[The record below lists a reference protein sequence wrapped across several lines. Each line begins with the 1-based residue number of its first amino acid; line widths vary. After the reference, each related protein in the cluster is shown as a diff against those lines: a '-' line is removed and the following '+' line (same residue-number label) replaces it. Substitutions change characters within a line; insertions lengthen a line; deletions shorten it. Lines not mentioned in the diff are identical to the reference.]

1 MRQTILA
8 RRYAKAL
15 FSLGKE
21 QKKKKTE
28 EYNGNLKAIAALYA
42 DGAAGVSD
50 AVTNPLYPLDVREK
64 VMVKIAGLVKADAIM
79 TNFLKLLIAKK
90 RADILPDI
98 AEAMQSMVDKD
109 QNISHGTVVSAVEF
123 DDALMAKIQATL
135 EKLTGNKVIL
145 ETQVDPS
152 IIGGIIAKVGDLV
165 LDGSIKTQLNGLK
178 ESIKGRE

>member
-1 MRQTILA
+1 M
-8 RRYAKAL
+8 
-15 FSLGKE
+15 GKE
-21 QKKKKTE
+21 QGKTSDYSE
-28 EYNGNLKAIAALYA
+28 ILAAIASLYDGENGVGDALN
-42 DGAAGVSD
+42 
-50 AVTNPLYPLDVREK
+50 NPLYPLDVRQK
-64 VMVKIAGLVKADAIM
+64 VMAKIAESVQADAIM
-79 TNFLKLLIAKK
+79 TSFLNLLIEKK

-98 AEAMQSMVDKD
+98 AIELQVMVDKD
-109 QNISHGTVVSAVEF
+109 QNISHGSIISAIEL
-123 DDALMAKIQATL
+123 DQTLLGKIQATL

>member
-1 MRQTILA
+1 VRHTILA

-21 QKKKKTE
+21 QGKTE
-28 EYNGNLKAIAALYA
+28 EYSAMLRAIAELYA
-42 DGAAGVSD
+42 DGAAGVGD
-50 AVTNPLYPLDVREK
+50 AVTNPLYPLDIRQK
-64 VMVKIAGLVKADAIM
+64 VMAKIAESVQADAIM
-79 TNFLKLLIAKK
+79 TSFLNLLIEKK
-90 RADILPDI
+90 RAGILPDI
-98 AEAMQSMVDKD
+98 AEAMQGMVDKD
-109 QNISHGTVVSAVEF
+109 QNISHGSIVSAVEL
-123 DDALMAKIQATL
+123 DTTLLEKIQATL

>member
-1 MRQTILA
+1 MRHTILA

-21 QKKKKTE
+21 QGKTE
-28 EYNGNLKAIAALYA
+28 EYSDMLGALAGLYA
-42 DGAAGVSD
+42 DGAAGVGD
-50 AVTNPLYPLDVREK
+50 AVTNPLYPLDVRQK
-64 VMVKIAGLVKADAIM
+64 VMAKIAGSMQADAIM
-79 TNFLKLLIAKK
+79 TSFLNLLIEKK

-98 AEAMQSMVDKD
+98 AEAMQGMVDKD
-109 QNISHGTVVSAVEF
+109 QNISHGSIVSAVEL
-123 DDALMAKIQATL
+123 DNALLEKIQATL

-152 IIGGIIAKVGDLV
+152 IIGGILAKVGDLV

>member
-1 MRQTILA
+1 MRHTILA

-21 QKKKKTE
+21 QGKTSDYSE
-28 EYNGNLKAIAALYA
+28 MLAAIAGLYDGESGVGDALN
-42 DGAAGVSD
+42 
-50 AVTNPLYPLDVREK
+50 NPLYPLDVRQK
-64 VMVKIAGLVKADAIM
+64 VMAKIAQSVQADAIM
-79 TNFLKLLIAKK
+79 TSFLNLLIEKK

-98 AEAMQSMVDKD
+98 AIELQVMVDKD
-109 QNISHGTVVSAVEF
+109 QNISHGSIISAIEL
-123 DDALMAKIQATL
+123 DQTLLDKIQATL

>member
-1 MRQTILA
+1 MRHTILA
-8 RRYAKAL
+8 RRYAKAI

-21 QKKKKTE
+21 QGKTE
-28 EYNGNLKAIAALYA
+28 EYSDMLGALAGLYA
-42 DGAAGVSD
+42 DGAAGVGD
-50 AVTNPLYPLDVREK
+50 AVTNPLYPLDVRQK
-64 VMVKIAGLVKADAIM
+64 VMAKIAGSMQADAIM
-79 TNFLKLLIAKK
+79 TSFLNLLIEKK

-98 AEAMQSMVDKD
+98 AEAMQGMVDKD
-109 QNISHGTVVSAVEF
+109 QNISHGSIISAVEL
-123 DDALMAKIQATL
+123 DNTLLEKIQATL

-152 IIGGIIAKVGDLV
+152 IIGGILAKVGDLV

>member
-1 MRQTILA
+1 MRHTILA

-21 QKKKKTE
+21 QGKTE
-28 EYNGNLKAIAALYA
+28 EYSGMLGALAGLYA
-42 DGAAGVSD
+42 DGAAGVGD
-50 AVTNPLYPLDVREK
+50 AVTNPLYPLDVRQK
-64 VMVKIAGLVKADAIM
+64 VMAKIAGSMQADAIM
-79 TNFLKLLIAKK
+79 TSFLNLLIEKK

-98 AEAMQSMVDKD
+98 AEAMQEMVDKD
-109 QNISHGTVVSAVEF
+109 QNISHGSIVSAVEL
-123 DDALMAKIQATL
+123 DNALLEKIQATL

-152 IIGGIIAKVGDLV
+152 IIGGILAKVGDLV

>member
-1 MRQTILA
+1 VRHTILA

-21 QKKKKTE
+21 QDKTG
-28 EYNGNLKAIAALYA
+28 EYSGVLAAIAGLYA
-42 DGAAGVSD
+42 DMEAGVSD
-50 AVTNPLYPLDVREK
+50 ALNNPLYPLDVRQK
-64 VMVKIAGLVKADAIM
+64 VMARIAESAQADAIM
-79 TNFLKLLIAKK
+79 TSFLNLLIEKK

-98 AEAMQSMVDKD
+98 AEELQVMVDKD
-109 QNISHGTVVSAVEF
+109 QNISHGSIISAIEL
-123 DDALMAKIQATL
+123 DQTLLDKIQATL

>member
-1 MRQTILA
+1 MRNTILA

-21 QKKKKTE
+21 QGKTE
-28 EYNGNLKAIAALYA
+28 EYSVTLRAIAELYG
-42 DGAAGVSD
+42 DESAGVGD
-50 AVTNPLYPLDVREK
+50 AVSNPLYPLDVRQK
-64 VMVKIAGLVKADAIM
+64 VMAKIAELVQADAIM
-79 TNFLKLLIAKK
+79 TSFLKLLVEKK
-90 RADILPDI
+90 RAGILPDI
-98 AEAMQSMVDKD
+98 AEAMQGMVDKD
-109 QNISHGTVVSAVEF
+109 QNISHGSIVSAVEI
-123 DDALMAKIQATL
+123 DNALLTKIQATL

>member
-1 MRQTILA
+1 VRQTILA

-21 QKKKKTE
+21 QGKTE
-28 EYNGNLKAIAALYA
+28 EYSGQLKAIAELYA
-42 DGAAGVSD
+42 DDAVGVGD

-64 VMVKIAGLVKADAIM
+64 VMAKIAESILADAVLAS
-79 TNFLKLLIAKK
+79 FLKLLIAKK

-98 AEAMQSMVDKD
+98 AEAMQAMVDKD
-109 QNISHGTVVSAVEF
+109 QNISHGTIVSAIELKG
-123 DDALMAKIQATL
+123 DLMAKIQATL

>member
-1 MRQTILA
+1 MKNTILA

-21 QKKKKTE
+21 QGKTE
-28 EYNGNLKAIAALYA
+28 EYCSILNNIASLYA
-42 DGAAGVSD
+42 DLASGVGD
-50 AVTNPLYPLDVREK
+50 AVTNPLYPLDVRQK
-64 VMVKIAGLVKADAIM
+64 VMVKIAESAEADALM
-79 TNFLKLLIAKK
+79 TAFLNLLIEKK

-98 AEAMQSMVDKD
+98 AEQMQAMVDKD
-109 QNISHGTVVSAVEF
+109 QNVSHGSIISAV
-123 DDALMAKIQATL
+123 DLDTTLLGKIQATL

-165 LDGSIKTQLNGLK
+165 LDGSIRTQLNGLK

>member
-1 MRQTILA
+1 MRHTILA

-21 QKKKKTE
+21 QGKTE
-28 EYNGNLKAIAALYA
+28 EYSRMLNTIAEWYA
-42 DGAAGVSD
+42 DDAAGISD
-50 AVTNPLYPLDVREK
+50 AVTNPLYPLDVRQK
-64 VMVKIAGLVKADAIM
+64 VMAKIAESVQADAIM
-79 TNFLKLLIAKK
+79 TSFLNLLIEKK

-98 AEAMQSMVDKD
+98 ALAMQAMVDKD
-109 QNISHGTVVSAVEF
+109 QNISHGSIVSAIEL
-123 DDALMAKIQATL
+123 DQALLEKIQATL

>member
-1 MRQTILA
+1 MKNTILA

-21 QKKKKTE
+21 QGKNE
-28 EYNGNLKAIAALYA
+28 EYSELLAAIAALYDDSA
-42 DGAAGVSD
+42 VGVRD
-50 AVTNPLYPLDVREK
+50 ALTNPLYPLDARQK
-64 VMVKIAGLVKADAIM
+64 VMAQIAKSAKADTTM
-79 TNFLKLLIAKK
+79 SSFLNLLIEKK

-98 AEAMQSMVDKD
+98 AGEIQVMVDMD
-109 QNISHGTVVSAVEF
+109 QNISHGSVVSAVEL
-123 DDALMAKIQATL
+123 DSKLQKNIQATL
-135 EKLTGNKVIL
+135 EKITGNKVIL
-145 ETQVDPS
+145 QTEVDPT

>member
-1 MRQTILA
+1 VRHTILA

-21 QKKKKTE
+21 QGKTE
-28 EYNGNLKAIAALYA
+28 EYSGMLGALAGLYA
-42 DGAAGVSD
+42 DGAAGVGD
-50 AVTNPLYPLDVREK
+50 AVTNPLYPLDVRQK
-64 VMVKIAGLVKADAIM
+64 VMAKIAESMQADAIM
-79 TNFLKLLIAKK
+79 TSFLNLLIEKK

-98 AEAMQSMVDKD
+98 AEAMQGMVDKD
-109 QNISHGTVVSAVEF
+109 QNIGHGSIVSAVEL
-123 DDALMAKIQATL
+123 DNALLEKIQATL

-152 IIGGIIAKVGDLV
+152 IIGGILAKVGDLV

>member
-1 MRQTILA
+1 M
-8 RRYAKAL
+8 
-15 FSLGKE
+15 LG
-21 QKKKKTE
+21 
-28 EYNGNLKAIAALYA
+28 AIAELYA
-42 DGAAGVSD
+42 DESIGVGD
-50 AVTNPLYPLDVREK
+50 AVTNPLYPLDVRQK
-64 VMVKIAGLVKADAIM
+64 VMAKIAESVQADAIM
-79 TNFLKLLIAKK
+79 TSFLNLLIEKK

-98 AEAMQSMVDKD
+98 AEAMQAMVDKD
-109 QNISHGTVVSAVEF
+109 QNISHGSIVSAVEI
-123 DDALMAKIQATL
+123 DDALLGKIQATL

>member
-15 FSLGKE
+15 FSLAKE
-21 QKKKKTE
+21 QGKIE
-28 EYNGNLKAIAALYA
+28 QYRDALNAIGELLRENDAIS
-42 DGAAGVSD
+42 DGL
-50 AVTNPLYPLDVREK
+50 TNPLYPLEARQK
-64 VMVKIAGLVKADAIM
+64 VMAKIAESAQADDILARFLQLVVE
-79 TNFLKLLIAKK
+79 KK

-98 AEAMQSMVDKD
+98 AHEMQIMVDHEE
-109 QNISHGTVVSAVEF
+109 NISHGTVISAIEL
-123 DDALMAKIQATL
+123 DDKLREKIQQTL
-135 EKLTGNKVIL
+135 EKLTGTKVIL
-145 ETQVDPS
+145 DTQVDPS

>member
-1 MRQTILA
+1 MRHTILA

-21 QKKKKTE
+21 QGKTE
-28 EYNGNLKAIAALYA
+28 EYSGMLGALAGLYA
-42 DGAAGVSD
+42 DGAAGVGD
-50 AVTNPLYPLDVREK
+50 AVTNPLYPLDVRQK
-64 VMVKIAGLVKADAIM
+64 VMAKIAGSMQADAIM
-79 TNFLKLLIAKK
+79 TSFLNLLIEKK

-98 AEAMQSMVDKD
+98 AEAMQGMVDKD
-109 QNISHGTVVSAVEF
+109 QNISHGSIVSAVEL
-123 DDALMAKIQATL
+123 DNALLEKIQATL

-152 IIGGIIAKVGDLV
+152 IIGGILAKVGDLV